1 MTTSTADSASVKPI
15 AEDFKPTLQRALA
28 QQEVA
33 EHVARDAARRG
44 LANVY
49 LVGAGGSLAAMYPV
63 HYELERG
70 GAGFSTFIMTSNEL
84 NYRRPAQLGERSL
97 VVTGSHTGTTKE
109 TVRAAETA
117 KAAGAT
123 VVAVTRLED
132 SPLAKTADV
141 AFSYGSEKTVYEAKQ
156 ILLGQLGFAVL
167 QETGVDKDYGA
178 IRRAFEALPEAL
190 YETKVESDPQCHEIA
205 TQWKDESITY
215 VLAAGPN
222 YGAGYCLAMCYLQEM
237 QWMHAASFNA
247 GEFFHGAVEVV
258 TDETPWLVLLGEDDT
273 RPMAER
279 ALTFLQQ
286 YTKKTIAIDSRNFS
300 LPGVEARYR
309 PIVTPLALSTVI
321 TRLPQHYEA
330 VRGHSLELRRYMF
343 KVDY

>member
-1 MTTSTADSASVKPI
+1 MTTPTTDTAAVKPI
-15 AEDFKPTLQRALA
+15 AEDFKPTLERALA
-28 QQEVA
+28 QHEAA
-33 EHVARDAARRG
+33 EQVARDAVRRG

-49 LVGAGGSLAAMYPV
+49 LVGAGGSLAAMYPA

-97 VVTGSHTGTTKE
+97 VVAGSHTGTTKE

-123 VVAVTRLED
+123 VVAITRLED

-141 AFSYGSEKTVYEAKQ
+141 AFAYGSEKTVYEAKQ

-167 QETGVDKDYGA
+167 KETGADNDYAG

-190 YETKVESDPQCHEIA
+190 YQTKVEGDQQCHEIA
-205 TQWKDESITY
+205 TQWKDEPITY
-215 VLAAGPN
+215 VLGAGPN
-222 YGAGYCLAMCYLQEM
+222 YGVAYCLAMCYLQEM

-247 GEFFHGAVEVV
+247 GEFFHGAFEVV
-258 TDETPWLVLLGEDDT
+258 TDETPWLVWAGEDDT

-279 ALTFLQQ
+279 ALTFLRQ
-286 YTKKTIAIDSRNFS
+286 YCKKTIAIDSRDFS
-300 LPGVEARYR
+300 LPGVDARYR
-309 PIVTPLALSTVI
+309 PFVTPFALSTVM

-330 VRGHSLELRRYMF
+330 VRGHSLDQRRYMF